1 MRSRQPTSLVPAHDD
16 QVFPHQ
22 SYPPWLALARVF
34 RTLADV
40 LARHAPTAT
49 LRPVEVRLFQAARQI
64 MELARGGL
72 SPAQWHRRVCVA
84 VDRLEQARGVVGACL
99 VAGHLP
105 PDEARLL
112 VHELDDTIARLGE
125 AAARMPLPDGLLGDA

>member
-1 MRSRQPTSLVPAHDD
+1 MRSREPRFLVPPHDD

-22 SYPPWLALARVF
+22 TYPPWQSLARVF

-40 LARHAPTAT
+40 LARHSPTAV

-64 MELARGGL
+64 VELARGGL

-84 VDRLEQARGVVGACL
+84 VDRLEQARRVVGECL
-99 VAGHLP
+99 VAGQLAA
-105 PDEARLL
+105 DEARLL
-112 VHELDDTIARLGE
+112 VETVDDTIARLGE
-125 AAARMPLPDGLLGDA
+125 AAARMPLPDALLGDA